1 MRDMKCLSGILVV
14 VLAALPSVQ
23 VFAGEGACLEGDTQ
37 RGPNCVHEES
47 RSLRDPIST
56 VYRVTGKRVRVV
68 WDGVGTVKTSTPEYI
83 VVTEPVSDDSGQVRL
98 DDVRYDWNGSTY
110 GR

>member
-1 MRDMKCLSGILVV
+1 MRVMKCLSGILG
-14 VLAALPSVQ
+14 AALSVLLSVQ
-23 VFAGEGACLEGDTQ
+23 AFAGEGVCLAGDIQ

-47 RSLRDPIST
+47 RPLRDPVST

-68 WDGVGTVKTSTPEYI
+68 WDGVGSVKTSTSEYI
-83 VVTEPVSDDSGQVRL
+83 VVTEPVSDESGKVRL
-98 DDVRYDWNGSTY
+98 GDVRYDWNGSEY